1 MSRGRGQ
8 ADAGSGI
15 RRSECTRYL
24 GAGSKGEAP
33 YKTREW
39 DQKEVI
45 YSYYLY
51 PCKRTS
57 GSVGK
62 VRDGDTK
69 GRGFESVGGLSIF
82 LCLETHN
89 KRLTTRFARG
99 LCT

>member
-8 ADAGSGI
+8 ADVGSGI
-15 RRSECTRYL
+15 RRSECPRYL

-39 DQKEVI
+39 DQKVVI

-51 PCKRTS
+51 LYERTS

-62 VRDGDTK
+62 VRDRQTQ
-69 GRGFESVGGLSIF
+69 GRGFESVVGFFILLSV
-82 LCLETHN
+82 
-89 KRLTTRFARG
+89 
-99 LCT
+99 